1 MGLVGYRLSLDGV
14 ILRCSVCG
22 AAYEPDPWLFF
33 CPRCGGVF
41 DVVLEEPRVTRGFR
55 GRGVWRYSE
64 LIPVKT
70 QPVTMNEGGTPLIPV
85 PRLAEESGV
94 GAELYVKYEGANP
107 TGSFK
112 DRGMTVAVSLAR
124 ALGVRRAAAASTGN
138 TAASAAAYTARAGI
152 GLTLVLPAGKVAK
165 GKLGQSILHG
175 ARILEVEGG
184 FDEALSVVVE
194 SVKRYGYYPL
204 NSFNAWR
211 LEGQKTIAFEV
222 YEEIGV
228 PDYVIV
234 PVGNGGNI
242 SAIWKGFKELLEA
255 GLIDKLPRMIGV
267 QAAGAAPLADA
278 FLQGLDHPLFKD
290 HPETRA
296 TAIRIGKPINWAK
309 AMRAVRES
317 GGVFVKVSD
326 EEIMKAQRMLARLE
340 GIGAEPAGAA
350 GAAALARLA
359 AQGLLEK
366 GERAVI
372 VVTGHALKDPEAMME
387 APTETLHAGSVEEAV
402 KLLGLH

>member
-1 MGLVGYRLSLDGV
+1 M
-14 ILRCSVCG
+14 
-22 AAYEPDPWLFF
+22 
-33 CPRCGGVF
+33 
-41 DVVLEEPRVTRGFR
+41 LEEPRVTRGFR

-124 ALGVRRAAAASTGN
+124 ALGVKRAAAASTGN

>member
-1 MGLVGYRLSLDGV
+1 M
-14 ILRCSVCG
+14 
-22 AAYEPDPWLFF
+22 
-33 CPRCGGVF
+33 
-41 DVVLEEPRVTRGFR
+41 LEEPRLTRGFR
-55 GRGVWRYSE
+55 GRGVWRYRE
-64 LIPVKT
+64 LIPVRVE
-70 QPVTMNEGGTPLIPV
+70 PVTMQEGGTPLIPV
-85 PRLAEESGV
+85 PRLSDAAGGS
-94 GAELYVKYEGANP
+94 ADLYVKYEAANP

-124 ALGVRRAAAASTGN
+124 ALGVRMAVAASTGN

-152 GLTLVLPAGKVAK
+152 GLTLVLPAGKVAR

-175 ARILEVEGG
+175 ARVLEVDGS
-184 FDEALSVVVE
+184 FDHALSVVVD

-211 LEGQKTIAFEV
+211 LEGQKTIA
-222 YEEIGV
+222 YEIYEDIGV

-242 SAIWKGFKELLEA
+242 SAIWKGFRELLEA
-255 GLIDKLPRMIGV
+255 GLIDRLPKMIGV

-278 FLQGLDHPLFKD
+278 FLQGLDHPLFND

-296 TAIRIGKPINWAK
+296 TAIRIGRPINWAK

-317 GGVFVKVSD
+317 GGTFVKVTD
-326 EEIMKAQRMLARLE
+326 EEIMDAQRMLARLE

-350 GAAALARLA
+350 GAAALKRLTA
-359 AQGLLEK
+359 AGVLER
-366 GERAVI
+366 GVRAVI
-372 VVTGHALKDPEAMME
+372 VVTGHALKDPEAMLE
-387 APTETLHAGSVEEAV
+387 APAETLHASSVEEAV
-402 KLLGLH
+402 SLLSPAGEA